1 MFFCDNMHKKY
12 FQIRWIFAASDIQ
25 ATGKEDSC
33 LKDADKTSETQVFS
47 CEYCQTFKNTYF
59 EEDLVAAA
67 SVVNTPEMTFSKTI
81 PSCKYTLREFFS
93 YMTNSYFFHKATPAA
108 KS

>member
-1 MFFCDNMHKKY
+1 MFFYDNIHKKY

-33 LKDADKTSETQVFS
+33 LKDADKTSETQGFS

-59 EEDLVAAA
+59 EEDLVATA

>member
-1 MFFCDNMHKKY
+1 MSFCDNMHKKY
-12 FQIRWIFAASDIQ
+12 FHIRWIFAASDIQ

-67 SVVNTPEMTFSKTI
+67 SVVNTPEMTFQRLY
-81 PSCKYTLREFFS
+81 PHVNMLYGVFFI
-93 YMTNSYFFHKATPAA
+93 YDKQLFFP
-108 KS
+108 